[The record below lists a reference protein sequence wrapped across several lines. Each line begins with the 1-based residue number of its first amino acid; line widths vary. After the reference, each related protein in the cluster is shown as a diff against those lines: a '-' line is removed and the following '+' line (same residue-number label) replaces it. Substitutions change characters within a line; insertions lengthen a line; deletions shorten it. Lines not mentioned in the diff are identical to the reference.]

1 MSKRD
6 DLIRLHKAA
15 VENAVVFES
24 SLRDPA
30 CTSTVVLAARQA
42 WRDAENAFM
51 RVAEK
56 VTNE

>member
-6 DLIRLHKAA
+6 DLIRLHKTA
-15 VENAVVFES
+15 VEASQELER
-24 SLRDPA
+24 SLQKGL
-30 CTSTVVLAARQA
+30 VNQQGKLYQA
-42 WRDAENAFM
+42 WRNAENAFM